1 MVIGLKVATTDGKI
15 AKTGGRVVKNVAG
28 YDLGKL
34 FTGSLGSLGVIVE
47 ANLKL
52 FPMHPARATF
62 AFKIGTLEA
71 ARDLRR
77 NILRSPIDPMR
88 LVLLDV
94 PALELF
100 GDLPQAPPA
109 KPGIELWIEVGGSHR
124 VIERCLLELRHLAS
138 AAGAALER
146 RDDADESWQKIS
158 NLALWLQPKYN
169 NLAVLKAALPLAA
182 TEEFLRRS
190 QREASAAEIPLASF
204 VQVGVGIVH
213 LCILQECVSGGVADF
228 VGTVRRVAADLA
240 GTLIVEHCGA
250 ELKRT
255 VDVWGAH
262 SDDLGAMH
270 RLKSVWDP
278 NAILSPGRFVDGI

>member
-1 MVIGLKVATTDGKI
+1 
-15 AKTGGRVVKNVAG
+15 VVKNVAG

-34 FTGSLGSLGVIVE
+34 FTGSLGSHGVIVE

-62 AFKIGTLEA
+62 AFKTGTLEV

-88 LVLLDV
+88 LVLLDA

-100 GDLPQAPPA
+100 RELAHTPA

-124 VIERCLLELRHLAS
+124 VIERCLLELRHLAT
-138 AAGAALER
+138 AAGATLER
-146 RDDADESWQKIS
+146 RDDAEESWQKIS
-158 NLALWLQPKYN
+158 NLAHWLQPKYHI
-169 NLAVLKAALPLAA
+169 LAVLKAVLPIAA
-182 TEEFLRRS
+182 AEEFLRRA
-190 QREASAAEIPLASF
+190 QQEASAAKIPLAGF
-204 VQVGVGIVH
+204 AQVGVGIVH
-213 LCILQECVSGGVADF
+213 LCILQERPGDGVAEF
-228 VGTVRRVAADLA
+228 VLCVRQAASNLG

-255 VDVWGAH
+255 VNVWGAQ